1 MDTCKADVSRPL
13 KEAFKELASSVW
25 LGHEYDKAPENAG
38 LVLKAVGALHAMRV
52 DVLPVLFRKF
62 SSYRPQFQ
70 GAELPAYMD
79 YDPRQRRPISLH
91 LILNAALGAAS
102 AGHVDAFGTNL
113 ILYLDLL
120 ILRKSPGTVFET
132 PYELMWLLEGLA
144 GVMAGR
150 LRRFH
155 QTVVPT
161 SVVYGFLSRFPALC
175 QAVVGR
181 VEGGSRKRV
190 DIASCERIL
199 VGVAHCTAGLAQL
212 LRANRFGKLSSDL
225 SLLAQLR
232 LRELLV
238 WVAVQLGIG
247 KPPTS
252 DILTL
257 VERLEI
263 PGLKLPE
270 PALRAFLEGRAWKA
284 LFASM
289 CELRV
294 GSLDPLVL
302 VTRPDV
308 LGETPWYAE
317 FVKKEVAFQ
326 EDGTISMRE
335 KTLNPNAPAFVPT
348 SVLLAKQKAAK
359 AEEVSGGTWL
369 AEYLRLG

>member
-25 LGHEYDKAPENAG
+25 LGREYDRAPENAG

-52 DVLPVLFRKF
+52 DVLPVLNRKF
-62 SSYRPQFQ
+62 SSYGLQYQGPEVPFLDFDVELQRPV
-70 GAELPAYMD
+70 
-79 YDPRQRRPISLH
+79 SLH
-91 LILNAALGAAS
+91 LQLTTALQAAK
-102 AGHVDAFGTNL
+102 AGHLDAFGFHMMT
-113 ILYLDLL
+113 YLDLL
-120 ILRKSPGTVFET
+120 ILRKSQRTVFES

-161 SVVYGFLSRFPALC
+161 SVIYGFLSRFPALS
-175 QAVVGR
+175 QATIGR
-181 VEGGSRKRV
+181 PKRGEY
-190 DIASCERIL
+190 AKCERIL
-199 VGVAHCTAGLAQL
+199 LGVGECAAWLARL
-212 LRANRFGKLSSDL
+212 LKANRFAKLSSDL

-247 KPPTS
+247 KPQTL

-270 PALRAFLEGRAWKA
+270 PAVRAFLEGRAWKA

-359 AEEVSGGTWL
+359 AEEVRAVVVTRSWPSTSG
-369 AEYLRLG
+369 